1 MQWTI
6 QFGKWLATSRI
17 RESKADRWQEKAW
30 KDEYQKRKTKGKD
43 SLLRDAAAREE
54 PPLWREIW
62 PAMLD
67 GAEARHYWHV
77 VTKQTMAM
85 FDGGGGGMLA
95 AARLVEKKATQAAR
109 QAKKPE
115 FEIAAL
121 GLWRRARRR
130 WGRCVRR
137 RGSRARRSTSTR

>member
-54 PPLWREIW
+54 PPV
-62 PAMLD
+62 
-67 GAEARHYWHV
+67 AR
-77 VTKQTMAM
+77 
-85 FDGGGGGMLA
+85 DLA
-95 AARLVEKKATQAAR
+95 
-109 QAKKPE
+109 
-115 FEIAAL
+115 
-121 GLWRRARRR
+121 GDARRR
-130 WGRCVRR
+130 
-137 RGSRARRSTSTR
+137 RGASLLARGDEADDGNV